1 MSLTLVA
8 AVGVA
13 GALGAVARVVLDGV
27 ATSRLAAPFPYGI
40 LAVNVAGSLLLGVLA
55 GWVLDAGGPEA
66 WRVVVGTGFCG
77 GFTTFSTVSVVS
89 VQLALDDQPGRAL
102 ANAAGTLL
110 LTVAAAAAGLALGGL
125 G

>member
-1 MSLTLVA
+1 MSLVLVA
-8 AVGVA
+8 AVGLA

-27 ATSRLAAPFPYGI
+27 ATSRVAAPFPYGT
-40 LAVNVAGSLLLGVLA
+40 LAINVAGSLLLGLLT
-55 GWVLDAGGPEA
+55 GWVLDAGAPDA
-66 WRVVVGTGFCG
+66 WRVVIGTGFCG

-89 VQLALDDQPGRAL
+89 VQLALEAQPGRAL
-102 ANAAGTLL
+102 ANAVGTLL